1 MLELISPLSGV
12 ISWAYWPTVTP
23 LEGARVVKTS
33 SGRHFGIA
41 ETDLF
46 SIGMRNRTTP
56 PPPSYF
62 CRIFIE
68 LSKSILKST
77 FYQKVLAEFG
87 PQNWYPPNFALDSW
101 RHLLRYEPSLWGRGR
116 PARGLCRRKVWEQI

>member
-12 ISWAYWPTVTP
+12 ISWAYWSTVSP

-41 ETDLF
+41 GTDLF

-56 PPPSYF
+56 PPPF
-62 CRIFIE
+62 PIFVE
-68 LSKSILKST
+68 YSSNSQSH
-77 FYQKVLAEFG
+77 F
-87 PQNWYPPNFALDSW
+87 
-101 RHLLRYEPSLWGRGR
+101 
-116 PARGLCRRKVWEQI
+116 